1 MQARVDIHNNTCRS
15 WRLSRRFSV

>member
-1 MQARVDIHNNTCRS
+1 MQVRVEIHNNTCRS